1 MKTQILSVII
11 IAFIF
16 TNPVPAQSDL
26 EVVQNF
32 KSKVQQLEQRLS
44 EAASVDDINSV
55 AKDIELLKAQ
65 FSDHKELLDKS
76 LYPDNFSKTL
86 AKLKSDLDVRA
97 ADFTQIDILQ
107 TEVTALRDEVDRLN
121 ARNSE
126 LISQITI
133 LESSKQKDVETIKKL
148 ENLVADLRSSLLKRD
163 NLVLSIVDSLT
174 PKLTADVSSLTADDK
189 TRIAAEFEKN
199 YVLVNVKRALRDHV
213 RFLEVTTLKPDDI
226 RDIKRQQD
234 DFVSTWQKVG
244 VGLVEVYADRK
255 EKSNEL
261 KEIDA
266 LFTNWQ
272 TAIKNE
278 AWNSI
283 KEEFAMNGIYFQD
296 FKGGQEFTVEIT
308 RFIDEEFKNYNIKSK
323 EESERIYT
331 MFADSTWF
339 KSIQSEWLPY
349 LLDNKMLTA
358 QQKSLIESKISE
370 WKAVVFPRD
379 ITWVYYAAAALV
391 VILIGFFVLK
401 RKPKKKGSTEEVS

>member
-11 IAFIF
+11 VAFIF
-16 TNPVPAQSDL
+16 SNLVSAQSDL

-32 KSKVQQLEQRLS
+32 KSKVQQLEQRLT

-55 AKDIELLKAQ
+55 AKDIELLKSQ

-76 LYPDNFSKTL
+76 LYPDDFNKTL

-107 TEVTALRDEVDRLN
+107 TEVIALRDEVDRLN
-121 ARNSE
+121 VRNSE
-126 LISQITI
+126 LINQIAV

-189 TRIAAEFEKN
+189 SRIAAEFEKN

-213 RFLEVTTLKPDDI
+213 RFLDVTTLKPDDI
-226 RDIKRQQD
+226 RDIKGQQD

-244 VGLVEVYADRK
+244 VGLVEVYADQK

-308 RFIDEEFKNYNIKSK
+308 RFIDEEFKNYNVKSK

-339 KSIQSEWLPY
+339 RSIQPEWLPY
-349 LLDNKMLTA
+349 LIDNKMLTA

-401 RKPKKKGSTEEVS
+401 RKPKKKGSTEEAS

>member
-11 IAFIF
+11 VAFIF
-16 TNPVPAQSDL
+16 SNLVSAQSDL

-55 AKDIELLKAQ
+55 AKDIELLKSQ

-76 LYPDNFSKTL
+76 LYPDDFNKTL

-107 TEVTALRDEVDRLN
+107 TEVIALRDEVDRLN
-121 ARNSE
+121 VRNSE
-126 LISQITI
+126 LINQIAV

-189 TRIAAEFEKN
+189 SRIAAEFEKN

-213 RFLEVTTLKPDDI
+213 RFLDVTTLKPDDI
-226 RDIKRQQD
+226 RDIKGQQD

-244 VGLVEVYADRK
+244 VGLVEVYADQK

-308 RFIDEEFKNYNIKSK
+308 RFIDEEFKNYNVKSK

-339 KSIQSEWLPY
+339 RSIQPEWLPY
-349 LLDNKMLTA
+349 LIDNKMLTA

-401 RKPKKKGSTEEVS
+401 RKPKKKGSTEEAS

>member
-1 MKTQILSVII
+1 MKIQILYAVIT
-11 IAFIF
+11 IF
-16 TNPVPAQSDL
+16 LYSNLVLPQSDY
-26 EVVQNF
+26 EIVQNF
-32 KSKVQQLEQRLS
+32 KNKVQQLESRLS
-44 EAASVDDINSV
+44 EAGSIDDINNI
-55 AKDIELLKAQ
+55 AKDIELLRSQ
-65 FSDHKELLDKS
+65 FEDHKELLDKS
-76 LYPDNFSKTL
+76 LYPDDFNRTL
-86 AKLKSDLDVRA
+86 AKLKNDLDVRA
-97 ADFTQIDILQ
+97 TDFTQIDILQ
-107 TEVTALRDEVDRLN
+107 TEVIALRDEVDRLN

-126 LISQITI
+126 LIRQITV

-213 RFLEVTTLKPDDI
+213 RFLDVTTLKPDDI

-234 DFVSTWQKVG
+234 EFVSTWQKVG
-244 VGLVEVYADRK
+244 VGLVEVYADQK

-323 EESERIYT
+323 EESERVYI

-339 KSIQSEWLPY
+339 RSIQPEWLPY
-349 LLDNKMLTA
+349 LIDSKMLTA
-358 QQKSLIESKISE
+358 QQKGLIESKISE
-370 WKAVVFPRD
+370 WKAVVSPRD
-379 ITWVYYAAAALV
+379 ITWVYYAAAALL
-391 VILIGFFVLK
+391 VILIGFLILK
-401 RKPKKKGSTEEVS
+401 RKPKQKAATNDHV